1 MIGPKT
7 YNRQWIH
14 CNFLFSRN
22 NMKKSQIHCQTGEN
36 MLIWQWAL
44 RNNLVGIFQWKVHI
58 WRFVQGFVT
67 FNGAIRRRLSS
78 AFSSATSFGSDRWL
92 GVERGDGECTEGT
105 VSEQNRQKEQSRN
118 RPQGEDQ
125 CKDQSWGAVKQP
137 PNSYDWGTQWDS
149 ENYWRIAQNT
159 TFRQQNNWHYKH
171 SYINV
176 IYTHVS
182 SERVGKGGVKVGWGA
197 QWAKSGG
204 EAVLLQLS
212 DFTKDP
218 MHDFNRL
225 FAETPVT
232 VSFDHILCTF
242 LSVSMRRVTHQM
254 TNYKN
259 HFCSCGTVLMM
270 SLMTSKPRTQLCSR
284 LYNFHIHVLW
294 NWQEK
299 SLTMNYILI
308 MKQNA
313 AAGWH
318 WEE

>member
-1 MIGPKT
+1 MGPKS
-7 YNRQWIH
+7 YNRQWTQ

-22 NMKKSQIHCQTGEN
+22 NMKKSQTHCQMGEN
-36 MLIWQWAL
+36 MIIWRWAL

-67 FNGAIRRRLSS
+67 FNRAIRRRLSS
-78 AFSSATSFGSDRWL
+78 AFSSASSFGWDRWL
-92 GVERGDGECTEGT
+92 GVYRGDGKCTEGR

-118 RPQGEDQ
+118 RPQDEDQ

-218 MHDFNRL
+218 IHDLNRL
-225 FAETPVT
+225 FCWNSCDCEFWPYIMYL
-232 VSFDHILCTF
+232 FE
-242 LSVSMRRVTHQM
+242 
-254 TNYKN
+254 YK
-259 HFCSCGTVLMM
+259 H
-270 SLMTSKPRTQLCSR
+270 
-284 LYNFHIHVLW
+284 
-294 NWQEK
+294 EK
-299 SLTMNYILI
+299 
-308 MKQNA
+308 
-313 AAGWH
+313 AGGESYLQWSIF
-318 WEE
+318 